1 MDCPRCALSL
11 GTVNATPRPDA
22 PALSVDVCAQCAG
35 LWLDGAELAPAL
47 PALGGL
53 PHRMRELAQV
63 ATPGG
68 FACPRCRGL
77 MLSFGLLETPIDF
90 CRDCHGVWLDGGEFA
105 KLAAPPGP
113 ASARPAPPKEVACRG
128 CGATVPLE
136 ATYYS
141 DRGLVCGACHQTTDS
156 VEAIDGRSEGA
167 RQAYAEH
174 AAAQG
179 AIMAENR
186 RPPPPA
192 YRPEDDI
199 QALRREVRELR
210 RELG

>member
-1 MDCPRCALSL
+1 MR
-11 GTVNATPRPDA
+11 GNTFRPIGGDRVAVMTAEDTRHEVSCFADEVVIDFPSVA
-22 PALSVDVCAQCAG
+22 PAVDRIRRAFLADEHPVTLSTAIQ
-35 LWLDGAELAPAL
+35 LSP
-47 PALGGL
+47 
-53 PHRMRELAQV
+53 REAM
-63 ATPGG
+63 T
-68 FACPRCRGL
+68 
-77 MLSFGLLETPIDF
+77 
-90 CRDCHGVWLDGGEFA
+90 
-105 KLAAPPGP
+105 
-113 ASARPAPPKEVACRG
+113 
-128 CGATVPLE
+128 GATVPLE